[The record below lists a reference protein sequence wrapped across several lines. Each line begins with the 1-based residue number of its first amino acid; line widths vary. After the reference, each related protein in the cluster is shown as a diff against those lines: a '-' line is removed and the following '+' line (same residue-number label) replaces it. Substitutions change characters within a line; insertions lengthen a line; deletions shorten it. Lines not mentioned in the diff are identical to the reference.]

1 VDAEEGFLIDIAGVF
16 FRVKEIV
23 SHAQDVMVVG
33 AHKLI
38 KSAGIAALGGTDKV
52 VFGGTL

>member
-1 VDAEEGFLIDIAGVF
+1 
-16 FRVKEIV
+16 
-23 SHAQDVMVVG
+23 MVVG